1 MTYETVKNLG
11 KEVCDVMQLLEA
23 VAKAYNHRET
33 DAKLQQIIAPTM
45 KVCAAQ
51 LRTTLTELNLEEL
64 SHLYPAQNS
73 ANKNK

>member
-1 MTYETVKNLG
+1 MTYETVKDLG

-33 DAKLQQIIAPTM
+33 DAKLQLIIAPTM

-51 LRTTLTELNLEEL
+51 LRKTLTELNLEEL
-64 SHLYPAQNS
+64 SHLYPARGCQN
-73 ANKNK
+73 KTE